1 MPINRYFLSDFVTV
15 QRQSFFELL
24 EKGLIEEFA
33 KRNPITNGRKDYS
46 FFFYPEY
53 YILTRPEYK
62 PHEAI
67 LKNKSYTSKLFVPV
81 QITNKK
87 HKQIVLKWVYIG
99 NIPLMTKRGHF
110 ILNGAARVIVNQIL
124 RSPGIYYQQK
134 IYENYEDNQGS
145 KSPVRAAQDDETGEG
160 SSLQPVNTYKRFYCD
175 LICMRGSWLRI
186 EMDKEKNIWAQMKK
200 GPKIPIY
207 WFLLAMG
214 LSEKVI
220 LKSIMDPQKVLGNLE
235 RNKAVPKLSKKNKKD
250 LTIARSA
257 MQADETLKSTGEDKK
272 NLEIKQDLIV
282 ADSLNESN
290 SQAYKTTNL
299 FSREAREGTREGT
312 KGALTGFP
320 HDLKNEGEENS
331 VNKINEVNF
340 VSEFSNKSVKNDY
353 IEEDNEKAIKTN
365 ASTSSKKQNYPY
377 LKNTPEAWQA
387 IYTLLHSKTK
397 ISNVS
402 KTKDKSDQGPQG
414 SPSRIRLEKPGL
426 AREGSRAIARSGI
439 RGDETLKS
447 ARTDKNKDSI
457 INETFGD
464 TKFPGRLGHR
474 PSALDPMGPGPSPS
488 RAMPVRALSKG
499 KNLTELGR
507 QWLYNRFMNPRS
519 YDLGKQGRI
528 AFNKKLGLTIASH
541 QLTLTGLDV
550 LYATD
555 YLIKVE
561 KGIFNTDDIDHLKN
575 RRVRTSGELIQI
587 QIGVGLVRLEKFIR
601 YNENMLEGKRK
612 ELIQKTTPPPQLTR
626 EGTEDNLKSDSK
638 VSSTQ
643 NFIKRRFTIARSA
656 IRANETR
663 ELTRKQPSLVNFS
676 SKKDITSDSRPSR
689 VDPKGRVSS
698 PSRAMPV
705 RALLGSPSGDSQQ
718 LKSLTSSSIINNKAF
733 NSAIREFFG
742 TSPLSQFMDQIN
754 PLAELTH
761 KRRLSS
767 MGPGGVT
774 RDTATLAIR
783 GIHPTHYGRIC
794 PIETPEGKNTGL
806 VNSMTTYARVNSSGI
821 LESPFYKVYKGQV
834 QKNTGMYYL
843 NAEQEEKIKLAAADL
858 YVSPIGF
865 IPKAMIPARIA
876 ETFTKI
882 SRSSVQYIGVSPLQ
896 MISIAAS
903 LIPFLEHDDAN
914 RALMGSNMQRQAVPL
929 IRHERPIVGTGLEGR
944 AVSDSGHVIQSR
956 YSGLVTYVSA
966 KKIIVSI

>member
-1 MPINRYFLSDFVTV
+1 MPIHRYFLSDFVTV
-15 QRQSFFELL
+15 QRQSFFDLL

-33 KRNPITNGRKDYS
+33 KRNPITNGKKDYS

-87 HKQIVLKWVYIG
+87 HKQIVLKWIYIG

-134 IYENYEDNQGS
+134 TYENYEDS
-145 KSPVRAAQDDETGEG
+145 KSSKSNTQNDSTSEG
-160 SSLQPVNTYKRFYCD
+160 SSLQPVNTYKRYYCD

-186 EMDKEKNIWAQMKK
+186 EMDKEKNIWAQLKK

-220 LKSIMDPQKVLGNLE
+220 IKSIMDSHKVFGNLE
-235 RNKAVPKLSKKNKKD
+235 KNKMVPKLNKKAKNKNEEE
-250 LTIARSA
+250 I
-257 MQADETLKSTGEDKK
+257 
-272 NLEIKQDLIV
+272 NLEIRQDSSKFDILKES
-282 ADSLNESN
+282 DSYYNLKNTDN
-290 SQAYKTTNL
+290 KKNIKTT
-299 FSREAREGTREGT
+299 S
-312 KGALTGFP
+312 
-320 HDLKNEGEENS
+320 
-331 VNKINEVNF
+331 
-340 VSEFSNKSVKNDY
+340 
-353 IEEDNEKAIKTN
+353 
-365 ASTSSKKQNYPY
+365 STSSKKQNYPY
-377 LKNTPEAWQA
+377 LKNTPEAWEA

-397 ISNVS
+397 TANVS
-402 KTKDKSDQGPQG
+402 KDNSDQKDGQ
-414 SPSRIRLEKPGL
+414 SISNNQET
-426 AREGSRAIARSGI
+426 
-439 RGDETLKS
+439 TLK
-447 ARTDKNKDSI
+447 DS
-457 INETFGD
+457 FGD
-464 TKFPGRLGHR
+464 TKNN
-474 PSALDPMGPGPSPS
+474 
-488 RAMPVRALSKG
+488 KG

-528 AFNKKLGLTIASH
+528 AFNKKLGLTIASN

-601 YNENMLEGKRK
+601 YNENMLDIKRK
-612 ELIQKTTPPPQLTR
+612 DLIQKTNSQFKNF
-626 EGTEDNLKSDSK
+626 DNLKSDSK
-638 VSSTQ
+638 LSTSSSDKSQNRLVNKKRSFHSPNLIHNNNFLEAQTFSKQKSSTSS
-643 NFIKRRFTIARSA
+643 N
-656 IRANETR
+656 
-663 ELTRKQPSLVNFS
+663 LV
-676 SKKDITSDSRPSR
+676 SKKEIN
-689 VDPKGRVSS
+689 
-698 PSRAMPV
+698 
-705 RALLGSPSGDSQQ
+705 QQ

-858 YVSPIGF
+858 FVSPIGF
-865 IPKAMIPARIA
+865 LPKAMIPARIA

-944 AVSDSGHVIQSR
+944 AVSDSGHVIQSQF
-956 YSGLVTYVSA
+956 SGLVTYVSA